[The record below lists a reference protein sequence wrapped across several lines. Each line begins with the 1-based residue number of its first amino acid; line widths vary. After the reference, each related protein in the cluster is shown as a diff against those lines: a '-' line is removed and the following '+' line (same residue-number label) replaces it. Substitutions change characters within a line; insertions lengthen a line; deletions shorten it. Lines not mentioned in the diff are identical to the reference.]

1 MKRRFY
7 IVLVGLLSVA
17 SAVFAGKK
25 ERQAEVYLS
34 PEEQC
39 FRYYFF
45 AAKDAMQQEDFV
57 RAMATY
63 LFLAQKNPNDAATQ
77 QELGD
82 MWMGFEK
89 DGLAMNCYANAYR
102 LAPETQWRRYISL
115 LSESD
120 AKAGIREL
128 ERTIERLPDDRE
140 VLDALVGAYAQQ
152 SQWKKAIRIQE
163 RICYLDGLNKQTCWT
178 LYWLYVSSGQEKKA
192 LQLLDDYLKENPED
206 YSYQDFR
213 AGVWLTIGEEERALQ
228 LFHEEE
234 ERHPDNPYILLSLA
248 NYHISK
254 KDTALSKE
262 YVLKALRSDS
272 WGIAQKIKAL
282 QEADKKFAP
291 QGVLME
297 QMLQEFAV
305 DYPLSEEV
313 YEAQD
318 KYYSEHGDYGK
329 AKEALRQLTDIN
341 PNNSHSWERW
351 LNVTQEDT
359 ISTYEEYEYVIRN
372 GFKHRGDDGQWYYWM
387 AVLMLLKD
395 ETDSVV
401 SYCEEG
407 VQVTAKTHDGARYR
421 LMMLSLL
428 GDIYMGLG
436 ALEKAYQAY
445 DEALLMAPE
454 SLYIL
459 NNYAYTLSMN
469 NGDLR
474 KAERMS
480 RKTIEKEPDNATYLD
495 TYAWILHLQGQ
506 DFLAEFYIKKAM
518 ENQVAGQE
526 EKTIIEHY
534 NIITHKDKP

>member
-1 MKRRFY
+1 MS
-7 IVLVGLLSVA
+7 LA

-25 ERQAEVYLS
+25 ERPAEVYLS

-39 FRYYFF
+39 FRYFF
-45 AAKDAMQQEDFV
+45 YAAKDANQQGDYD
-57 RAMATY
+57 RAMAIY

-82 MWMGFEK
+82 MWMGFDTK
-89 DGLAMNCYANAYR
+89 GLAFYCYANAYR
-102 LAPETQWRRYISL
+102 LEPETYWGSYISL
-115 LSESD
+115 LSEMD
-120 AKAGIREL
+120 AKSCIREL
-128 ERTIERLPDDRE
+128 ERTLDRLPDDRD
-140 VLDALVGAYAQQ
+140 VMDALVNEYAQQ
-152 SQWKKAIRIQE
+152 SQWKKAIRLQE
-163 RICYLDGLNKQTCWT
+163 RVCYLDGLNQQTTLT
-178 LYWLYVSSGQEKKA
+178 LYRLYVSSGQGKKA
-192 LQLLDDYLKENPED
+192 LDVLDDYLMENPED

-213 AGVWLTIGEEERALQ
+213 AGVWLSIGEEERALQ

-234 ERHPDNPYILLSLA
+234 ERHPDNPFMLLSLA
-248 NYHISK
+248 NYYISK

-272 WGIAQKIKAL
+272 WGVAQKIKAL
-282 QEADKKFAP
+282 QEMDKKFTP
-291 QGVLME
+291 QGALME

-305 DYPLSEEV
+305 DYPLDEEV
-313 YEAQD
+313 YEAQE
-318 KYYSEHGDYGK
+318 KYYSEHGEYDK

-351 LNVTQEDT
+351 LNVLQTDSAT
-359 ISTYEEYEYVIRN
+359 TDEEYEYVIRN

-387 AVLMLLKD
+387 AAIMLLKN

-401 SYCEEG
+401 AYCEEG
-407 VQVTAKTHDGARYR
+407 VQVTAKTNEGARYR

-428 GDIYMGLG
+428 GDVYMGLG
-436 ALEKAYQAY
+436 ELEKAYQAY

-459 NNYAYTLSMN
+459 NNYAYILAVN
-469 NGDLR
+469 GGDLR

-480 RKTIEKEPDNATYLD
+480 RKTIEKEPDNTSYLD

-518 ENQVAGQE
+518 ESQPAGE
-526 EKTIIEHY
+526 EDKTLIEHY